1 MALLNNDFLNN
12 NILKIYTLQCDPEA
26 SNNFEFYWN
35 NNLTWII
42 ISAQALDGLLTFY
55 FCLQKLKKI
64 GNFV

>member
-35 NNLTWII
+35 NNLT
-42 ISAQALDGLLTFY
+42 
-55 FCLQKLKKI
+55 
-64 GNFV
+64 